1 LSAIAWRVDWPLA
14 CATPANN
21 PKPDK
26 DTTSMA
32 FLHQQP
38 KLCLGFDIAKDTI
51 TVAAGNT
58 TTDVIDNQRRAIR
71 AFLKSHKH
79 ADLVVCEPTGGHEAL
94 LLEECLR
101 AGIACHRADTLKVKS
116 FIRSYGTHGKSDAI
130 DAAMLKAY
138 GRERWDK
145 LALWQ
150 APDSD
155 EVRLRALVRRRQE
168 LLAIRVAEKNRA
180 KAPGARDLAASFRA
194 VIKAVEHQI
203 QAIEADVRD
212 LIANSGTLK
221 QRAAICTA
229 MDSLGTIMTAKLLAI
244 LPELGS
250 MTRRK
255 AAALAGLAPHP
266 NDSGQKKGYRKIR
279 GGRPEIRSMLYMPAL
294 RAAAGKGEFAAFY
307 KRLITNGK
315 KPMVAI
321 VAVMRKIVVT
331 LNARLRDAAIPQ
343 S

>member
-14 CATPANN
+14 RATPANN

-38 KLCLGFDIAKDTI
+38 QMCLGFDIAKDTI
-51 TVAAGNT
+51 TVADGAT
-58 TTDVIDNQRRAIR
+58 TRTILNQRRAVR
-71 AFLKSHKH
+71 AFLKSYKH
-79 ADLVVCEPTGGHEAL
+79 IDLVVCEPTGGHEAL

-130 DAAMLKAY
+130 DAGMLRGY
-138 GRERWDK
+138 GRERWDT
-145 LALWQ
+145 LVLWR
-150 APDSD
+150 APDPD
-155 EVRLRALVRRRQE
+155 ETRLRALVRRRQE
-168 LLAIRVAEKNRA
+168 LIAIKVAEKNRA
-180 KAPGARDLAASFRA
+180 KAPGARDLAASFET
-194 VIKAVEHQI
+194 VIKTVERQI
-203 QAIEADVRD
+203 QTIDAQMRE
-212 LIANSGTLK
+212 LIANSSTLK
-221 QRAAICTA
+221 HRAAVCMA
-229 MDSLGTIMTAKLLAI
+229 MDSLGSIVAAKLLAT

-266 NDSGQKKGYRKIR
+266 NDSGQKQGYRKIR
-279 GGRPEIRSMLYMPAL
+279 GGRPEVRAMLFMPAL
-294 RAAAGKGEFAAFY
+294 RAAAGKGEFATFY

-321 VAVMRKIVVT
+321 AAVMRKIIVT
-331 LNARLRDAAIPQ
+331 LNARLRDATVPQ